1 VLDTVKDNMKAHL
14 TTQSA
19 GVRPLDGIRVL
30 DFTRV
35 LSGPH
40 CGRMLSDLGAE
51 VIKIEPPEGDLTRF
65 AFPRVG
71 SMSTY
76 FAQQNIGKLNMSMNL
91 KKPEAIELVKRLVA
105 QSDVLIENY
114 RGGVMDSLGLGYD
127 TLSEINPR
135 LVYASITG
143 YGTTGPWAHRRA
155 YATVLNAETGLTGIQ
170 ADARNGELSNDPHSH
185 ADVYTGMETAAGIL
199 AALFQREHSGVG
211 QHIDVSM
218 AQTML
223 YVNEH
228 TQNELYKDDVPADL
242 IRSFQ
247 PGDYPIL
254 TTGNGTL
261 VVVSGH
267 PAERGTFDLFVNAM
281 QRPDMLTDPRF
292 DTVAKRLANLV
303 ELQQV
308 VRDWALTVETAEEIE
323 DTFAE
328 AGLAMG
334 VLRKMTDLADTD
346 WAHDRNAIISIDD
359 RSGGT
364 FRIPNAPWQFS
375 GADVSTQGVPKF
387 RGEDNAEV
395 LQRLL
400 GVSAQEVAALTES
413 GALSIRLPKN

>member
-1 VLDTVKDNMKAHL
+1 MTANH

-19 GVRPLDGIRVL
+19 GTRPLDGVRVL

-91 KKPEAIELVKRLVA
+91 KKPEAVELVKQLVA

-114 RGGVMDSLGLGYD
+114 RGGVMDSLGLGYEI
-127 TLSEINPR
+127 LSEINPR
-135 LVYASITG
+135 LIYASITG

-155 YATVLNAETGLTGIQ
+155 YATVINAETGLTGIQ

-185 ADVYTGMETAAGIL
+185 ADVYTGMEAAAGIL

-211 QHIDVSM
+211 QHVDVSM

-228 TQNELYKDDVPADL
+228 TQNELYEGDVADDL
-242 IRSFQ
+242 IR
-247 PGDYPIL
+247 
-254 TTGNGTL
+254 
-261 VVVSGH
+261 
-267 PAERGTFDLFVNAM
+267 
-281 QRPDMLTDPRF
+281 
-292 DTVAKRLANLV
+292 
-303 ELQQV
+303 
-308 VRDWALTVETAEEIE
+308 
-323 DTFAE
+323 
-328 AGLAMG
+328 
-334 VLRKMTDLADTD
+334 
-346 WAHDRNAIISIDD
+346 
-359 RSGGT
+359 
-364 FRIPNAPWQFS
+364 
-375 GADVSTQGVPKF
+375 
-387 RGEDNAEV
+387 
-395 LQRLL
+395 
-400 GVSAQEVAALTES
+400 
-413 GALSIRLPKN
+413 

>member
-1 VLDTVKDNMKAHL
+1 VLDTVKDIMKAHL
-14 TTQSA
+14 TAQNPSA
-19 GVRPLDGIRVL
+19 RPLDGIRVL

-40 CGRMLSDLGAE
+40 CARMLSDLGAE

-91 KKPEAIELVKRLVA
+91 KKPEAIALVKGLVA

-114 RGGVMDSLGLGYD
+114 RGGVMESLGLGYD
-127 TLSEINPR
+127 VLAEINPR
-135 LVYASITG
+135 LIYASITG

-155 YATVLNAETGLTGIQ
+155 YATVINAETGMTGIQ

-211 QHIDVSM
+211 QHLDVSM

-228 TQNELYKDDVPADL
+228 TQNELYEEDVPADL

-267 PAERGTFDLFVNAM
+267 PAERGTFDLFAKAM
-281 QRPDMLTDPRF
+281 KRPDMLTDPRF
-292 DTVAKRLANLV
+292 DTVAKRLANLA

-308 VRDWALTVETAEEIE
+308 VRDWALTVQTAEEIE

-334 VLRKMTDLADTD
+334 VLRKMTDLAETE

-375 GADVSTQGVPKF
+375 GADVSTQGIPKF
-387 RGEDNAEV
+387 RGEDNEEV

-400 GVSAQEVAALTES
+400 GVSAEEVAALTES

>member
-1 VLDTVKDNMKAHL
+1 VLDTVKDIMKAHL
-14 TTQSA
+14 TAQNPSA
-19 GVRPLDGIRVL
+19 RPLDGIRVL

-40 CGRMLSDLGAE
+40 CARMLSDLGAE

-91 KKPEAIELVKRLVA
+91 KKPEAIALVKGLVA

-114 RGGVMDSLGLGYD
+114 RGGVMESLGLGYD
-127 TLSEINPR
+127 VLAEINPR
-135 LVYASITG
+135 LIYASITG

-155 YATVLNAETGLTGIQ
+155 YATVINAETGMTGIQ

-211 QHIDVSM
+211 QHLDVSM

-228 TQNELYKDDVPADL
+228 TQNELYEEDVPADL

-267 PAERGTFDLFVNAM
+267 PAERGTFDLFAKAM
-281 QRPDMLTDPRF
+281 KRPDMLTDPRF
-292 DTVAKRLANLV
+292 DTVAKRLANLA

-308 VRDWALTVETAEEIE
+308 VRDWALTVQTAEEIE

-334 VLRKMTDLADTD
+334 VLRKMTELAETD

-364 FRIPNAPWQFS
+364 FRIPNSPWQFS
-375 GADVSTQGVPKF
+375 GADVSTQGIPKF

-400 GVSAQEVAALTES
+400 GISAEEVAALTES

>member
-1 VLDTVKDNMKAHL
+1 
-14 TTQSA
+14 
-19 GVRPLDGIRVL
+19 
-30 DFTRV
+30 
-35 LSGPH
+35 
-40 CGRMLSDLGAE
+40 
-51 VIKIEPPEGDLTRF
+51 VI
-65 AFPRVG
+65 
-71 SMSTY
+71 
-76 FAQQNIGKLNMSMNL
+76 
-91 KKPEAIELVKRLVA
+91 
-105 QSDVLIENY
+105 
-114 RGGVMDSLGLGYD
+114 
-127 TLSEINPR
+127 
-135 LVYASITG
+135 
-143 YGTTGPWAHRRA
+143 
-155 YATVLNAETGLTGIQ
+155 NAETGMTGIQ

-211 QHIDVSM
+211 QHVDVSM

-228 TQNELYKDDVPADL
+228 TQNELYEDEVPADL

-267 PAERGTFDLFVNAM
+267 PAERGTFDLFAKAM
-281 QRPDMLTDPRF
+281 KRPDMLTDPRF
-292 DTVAKRLANLV
+292 DTVAKRLANLA

-334 VLRKMTDLADTD
+334 VLRKMTDLAETE

-375 GADVSTQGVPKF
+375 GADVSTQGIPKF

-400 GVSAQEVAALTES
+400 GVSAKEVAALTES

>member
-1 VLDTVKDNMKAHL
+1 
-14 TTQSA
+14 
-19 GVRPLDGIRVL
+19 
-30 DFTRV
+30 
-35 LSGPH
+35 
-40 CGRMLSDLGAE
+40 
-51 VIKIEPPEGDLTRF
+51 
-65 AFPRVG
+65 
-71 SMSTY
+71 
-76 FAQQNIGKLNMSMNL
+76 MNL

-105 QSDVLIENY
+105 QSDVVIENY

-135 LVYASITG
+135 LIYASITG

-155 YATVLNAETGLTGIQ
+155 YATVINAETGLTGIQ

-185 ADVYTGMETAAGIL
+185 ADVYTGMETAVGIL

-211 QHIDVSM
+211 QHVDVSM

-228 TQNELYKDDVPADL
+228 TQNELYEDDVPADL

-267 PAERGTFDLFVNAM
+267 PAERGTFDLFANAM
-281 QRPDMLTDPRF
+281 KRPDLLTDPRF
-292 DTVAKRLANLV
+292 DTVAKRLANLS

-323 DTFAE
+323 DTFAD

-375 GADVSTQGVPKF
+375 GADVSTQGIPKF

-395 LQRLL
+395 LQKLL
-400 GVSAQEVAALTES
+400 GVSAEEVAVLTES
-413 GALSIRLPKN
+413 GALSIRLPKS

>member
-1 VLDTVKDNMKAHL
+1 VLDTVKDIMKAHL
-14 TTQSA
+14 TAQPA

-114 RGGVMDSLGLGYD
+114 RGGVMDSLGIGYD
-127 TLSEINPR
+127 VLSEINPR
-135 LVYASITG
+135 LIYASITG

-155 YATVLNAETGLTGIQ
+155 YATVINAETGLTGIQ

-185 ADVYTGMETAAGIL
+185 ADVYTGMEAAAGIL

-211 QHIDVSM
+211 QHVDVSM

-228 TQNELYKDDVPADL
+228 TQNELYEGDVADDL

-267 PAERGTFDLFVNAM
+267 PAERGTFDLFAKAM
-281 QRPDMLTDPRF
+281 ERPDLLTDLRF
-292 DTVAKRLANLV
+292 DTV
-303 ELQQV
+303 
-308 VRDWALTVETAEEIE
+308 ALTVETAEEIE

-395 LQRLL
+395 LQKLL
-400 GVSAQEVAALTES
+400 GVSAEEVAALTES
-413 GALSIRLPKN
+413 GALSIRLPKK

>member
-1 VLDTVKDNMKAHL
+1 VLDTVKDIMKAHL

-91 KKPEAIELVKRLVA
+91 KKPEAIELVKRLVG

-135 LVYASITG
+135 LIYASITG

-155 YATVLNAETGLTGIQ
+155 YATVINAETGLTGIQ

-211 QHIDVSM
+211 QHVDVSM

-228 TQNELYKDDVPADL
+228 TQNELYEDDVPADL

-267 PAERGTFDLFVNAM
+267 PAERGTFDLFANAM
-281 QRPDMLTDPRF
+281 KRPDLLTDPRF
-292 DTVAKRLANLV
+292 DTVAKRLGNLS

-323 DTFAE
+323 DTFAD

-375 GADVSTQGVPKF
+375 GADVSTQGIPKF

-395 LQRLL
+395 LQKLL
-400 GVSAQEVAALTES
+400 GLSAAEVAVLTES
-413 GALSIRLPKN
+413 GALSIRLPKS

>member
-1 VLDTVKDNMKAHL
+1 MKAHL
-14 TTQSA
+14 TSQSS
-19 GVRPLDGIRVL
+19 GVRPLDGVRVL

-40 CGRMLSDLGAE
+40 CARMLSDLGAE

-91 KKPEAIELVKRLVA
+91 KKPEAVELVKRLVA

-114 RGGVMDSLGLGYD
+114 RGGVMDSLGLGFD
-127 TLSEINPR
+127 ELSKINPR
-135 LVYASITG
+135 LIYASITG

-155 YATVLNAETGLTGIQ
+155 YATVINAETGLTGIQ

-211 QHIDVSM
+211 QHVDVSM

-228 TQNELYKDDVPADL
+228 TQNQLYEGDVADDI

-254 TTGNGTL
+254 TTCNGTL

-267 PAERGTFDLFVNAM
+267 PAERGTFDLFVKAM
-281 QRPDMLTDPRF
+281 KRPDMLTDPRF
-292 DTVAKRLANLV
+292 DTVAKRLASLS

-334 VLRKMTDLADTD
+334 VLRKMTDLADTE
-346 WAHDRNAIISIDD
+346 WAHNRNAIISIDD

-400 GVSAQEVAALTES
+400 GVSVQEVATLTES

>member
-1 VLDTVKDNMKAHL
+1 MKAHL
-14 TTQSA
+14 TSHTPGA
-19 GVRPLDGIRVL
+19 RPLDGVRVL

-40 CGRMLSDLGAE
+40 CARMLSDLGAE

-91 KKPEAIELVKRLVA
+91 KKPEAIELVKGLVA

-127 TLSEINPR
+127 ALSEINPR
-135 LVYASITG
+135 LIYASITG

-155 YATVLNAETGLTGIQ
+155 YATVINAETGMTGIQ
-170 ADARNGELSNDPHSH
+170 ADARHGELSNDPHSH

-211 QHIDVSM
+211 QHLDVSM

-228 TQNELYKDDVPADL
+228 TQNELYVDDVPADL

-267 PAERGTFDLFVNAM
+267 PAERGTFDLFAKAM
-281 QRPDMLTDPRF
+281 KRSDMLTDPRF
-292 DTVAKRLANLV
+292 DTVAKRLANLS
-303 ELQQV
+303 ELHQV
-308 VRDWALTVETAEEIE
+308 VRDWALTVQTAEEIE
-323 DTFAE
+323 DTFAD

-334 VLRKMTDLADTD
+334 VLRKMTDLAETD

-364 FRIPNAPWQFS
+364 FRIPNSPWQFS
-375 GADVSTQGVPKF
+375 GADVSTQGIPKF

-400 GVSAQEVAALTES
+400 GVSAEEVAALTES

>member
-1 VLDTVKDNMKAHL
+1 MKAHL
-14 TTQSA
+14 TAQNPSA
-19 GVRPLDGIRVL
+19 RPLDGIRVL

-40 CGRMLSDLGAE
+40 CARMLSDLGAE

-91 KKPEAIELVKRLVA
+91 KKPEAIALVKGLVA

-114 RGGVMDSLGLGYD
+114 RGGVMESLGLGYD
-127 TLSEINPR
+127 VLAEINPR
-135 LVYASITG
+135 LIYASITG

-155 YATVLNAETGLTGIQ
+155 YATVINAETGMTGIQ

-211 QHIDVSM
+211 QHLDVSM

-228 TQNELYKDDVPADL
+228 TQNELYEEDVPADL

-267 PAERGTFDLFVNAM
+267 PAERGTFDLFAKAM
-281 QRPDMLTDPRF
+281 KRPDMLTDPRF
-292 DTVAKRLANLV
+292 DTVAKRLANLA

-308 VRDWALTVETAEEIE
+308 VRDWALTVQTAEEIE

-334 VLRKMTDLADTD
+334 VLRKMTDLAETE

-375 GADVSTQGVPKF
+375 GADVSTQGIPKF
-387 RGEDNAEV
+387 RGEDNEEV

-400 GVSAQEVAALTES
+400 GVSAEEVAALTES

>member
-1 VLDTVKDNMKAHL
+1 MNVHL
-14 TTQSA
+14 TSQSS
-19 GVRPLDGIRVL
+19 GVRPLDGVRVL

-40 CGRMLSDLGAE
+40 CTRMLSDLGAE

-76 FAQQNIGKLNMSMNL
+76 FAQQNTGKLNLSMNL
-91 KKPEAIELVKRLVA
+91 KKPEAIQLVKRLVA
-105 QSDVLIENY
+105 QSDVVIENY
-114 RGGVMDSLGLGYD
+114 RGGVMDSLGLGFD
-127 TLSEINPR
+127 ELSKINPR
-135 LVYASITG
+135 LIYASITG

-155 YATVLNAETGLTGIQ
+155 YATVINAETGLTGIQ

-199 AALFQREHSGVG
+199 AALFRREHSGVG
-211 QHIDVSM
+211 QHVDVSM

-228 TQNELYKDDVPADL
+228 TQNQLYEGDVADDI

-254 TTGNGTL
+254 ITGNGTL

-281 QRPDMLTDPRF
+281 NRPDMLTNPRF
-292 DTVAKRLANLV
+292 DTVAKRLACLS

-323 DTFAE
+323 EMFAE

-346 WAHDRNAIISIDD
+346 WAHHRNAIISIND

-400 GVSAQEVAALTES
+400 GVSAEEVAALTES